1 MHIIANFRDRNIGKD
16 LAIRLGMLYNIQAGL
31 PPIAQL
37 DRVPDSDSV
46 GRGFESPWA
55 GQKALIKTISA
66 FVLEKG
72 YSFLY
77 PFSFTYCNSSTQ
89 EIRWTWGRRK

>member
-1 MHIIANFRDRNIGKD
+1 MHIIANFRERNIGKD

-55 GQKALIKTISA
+55 GQKALIKTMSA
-66 FVLEKG
+66 FLMQMRCR
-72 YSFLY
+72 FLHLIH
-77 PFSFTYCNSSTQ
+77 FTCCNS
-89 EIRWTWGRRK
+89 

>member
-1 MHIIANFRDRNIGKD
+1 MPITRTNRHIAVDIPANFRERNIGKD
-16 LAIRLGMLYNIQAGL
+16 LAIPCEMMYNIQAGL

-55 GQKALIKTISA
+55 GQNALA
-66 FVLEKG
+66 FNKQVL
-72 YSFLY
+72 SFSQPASYFRHKMRLRVD
-77 PFSFTYCNSSTQ
+77 
-89 EIRWTWGRRK
+89 IL